1 MTTFEIYKDVAGYF
15 RWRLVAAN
23 GEKVAASEAYVS
35 KQGATTSAERVKY
48 WASVAHIVAL
58 V

>member
-1 MTTFEIYKDVAGYF
+1 MTKFVIYPDVSGYY

-35 KQGATTSAERVKY
+35 KQNAVRSAERVKQIAY
-48 WASVAHIVAL
+48 SAMIVE
-58 V
+58 

>member
-1 MTTFEIYKDVAGYF
+1 MVKFEIYKDVAGYF

-23 GEKVAASEAYVS
+23 GEKVAASEGYNS
-35 KQGATTSAERVKY
+35 KQGAINSAENVKY
-48 WASVAHIVAL
+48 WAGIARTVSL